1 MTRWIA
7 MLVRWFHRLRRFMM
21 SEPSITKGHPHV
33 SFASQSLAPADPSP
47 VPLAPPDMILRFS
60 EGRQL
65 SVHLAKEPCSAL
77 VRELLMALVGL
88 CNFGGTVNTPNRAEL
103 YTISIR
109 KFVRFLAARSS
120 PQECTLTVSDLTP
133 RDGYSGQIT
142 DALRAACLKDIPQ
155 VTERLTVQCNQQCA
169 SGGDPEVH
177 GWEN

>member
-60 EGRQL
+60 EGRQFP
-65 SVHLAKEPCSAL
+65 VHLAKEPCSDL
-77 VRELLMALVGL
+77 VRELLMELVGL
-88 CNFGGTVNTPNRAEL
+88 CDFGGTVNSPGRAEV

-109 KFVRFLAARSS
+109 KFVRYLSARSS
-120 PQECTLTVSDLTP
+120 AQACTRLSVSDLTP
-133 RDGYSGQIT
+133 HDLDSF
-142 DALRAACLKDIPQ
+142 
-155 VTERLTVQCNQQCA
+155 E
-169 SGGDPEVH
+169 E
-177 GWEN
+177 